1 MPTHY
6 SGDETTRRALDAYI
20 KLSRARKVLG
30 NKTSQLLAEYGLTES
45 QFGTLEALYFLGPMC
60 QKEIGEKLLVTGGN
74 MTMVLNNLEK
84 RGVVSRHRD
93 QEDRRQIIVSLTEK
107 GHQLV
112 ADIFPE
118 HAQNIVDLMSILV
131 ADEQNQ
137 LGNLCKMLGRQT
149 RQSIHSAK
157 MN

>member
-30 NKTSQLLAEYGLTES
+30 ARTSQLLAEHGLTES
-45 QFGTLEALYFLGPMC
+45 QFGTLETLYFLGPMC

-74 MTMVLNNLEK
+74 MTMVISNLTK
-84 RGVVSRHRD
+84 RGVVRRKRD
-93 QEDRRQIIVSLTEK
+93 QEDRRQIIISLTEK
-107 GHQLV
+107 GQQLV
-112 ADIFPE
+112 TKIFPM
-118 HAQNIVDLMSILV
+118 HAQNIVDLMGILV

-137 LGNLCKMLGRQT
+137 LGDLCKMLGLQT
-149 RQSIHSAK
+149 RQDAH
-157 MN
+157 